1 MEKSWWRQKGW
12 SQGRE
17 IGQRRSRASGDGGDD
32 HIDAHT
38 DDDHDHDH
46 DHIDAHTDD
55 DGHVDDDDHDWEN
68 IGSVVSEYSV
78 NLMPWLHSSTHLHLQ
93 CISLSTILRKDI

>member
-38 DDDHDHDH
+38 DDDDHHD
-46 DHIDAHTDD
+46 DHIDGHTDD
-55 DGHVDDDDHDWEN
+55 DHDGRDHDMT
-68 IGSVVSEYSV
+68 I
-78 NLMPWLHSSTHLHLQ
+78 LMATMMMIHNPRSLLHLTSPMPPQ
-93 CISLSTILRKDI
+93 STGPPSQLVPLVIL